1 MGVVGLIRPGHDLSP
16 LFGPLPESE
25 SAALTRALL
34 EAQASLDGLAAAVS
48 AHVGVVYRNL
58 RLDLTG
64 PYLDGG
70 LTGDAGDVWFEIE
83 RPYKAEP
90 PPWEVSARLIV
101 FCDRRECR
109 THDLIRVDR
118 AADTPGEAVVALQ
131 AVITEMGR
139 RIRQVDGS
147 ARLAVCA
154 RGPSARL
161 TQRRRGRSS
170 APAGQAISLE
180 TTLSDGPADGRG
192 LCRSS

>member
-1 MGVVGLIRPGHDLSP
+1 MGSIHSGHDLSP

-25 SAALTRALL
+25 SAGLTRALL
-34 EAQASLDGLAAAVS
+34 EVQASLDRLAAAVS

-70 LTGDAGDVWFEIE
+70 LSGDAGDVWFEIE

-101 FCDRRECR
+101 FCDRRECS

-131 AVITEMGR
+131 EVITEMGG
-139 RIRQVDGS
+139 RIQQTDPARIVRS
-147 ARLAVCA
+147 AHEDL
-154 RGPSARL
+154 P
-161 TQRRRGRSS
+161 
-170 APAGQAISLE
+170 P
-180 TTLSDGPADGRG
+180 D
-192 LCRSS
+192 